1 MNRTTNANTR
11 AEQIRQRRNQDSG
24 SGQEN
29 VRRGGRSKPQ
39 MQSKYYEVSVP
50 PVVVRGNV
58 TTPMRQKTVTQKRQ
72 RRQVTIPLRGSG
84 AEIVIPGL
92 PVIKFSARWISGALT
107 IAFFV
112 LLLFIVTSSTF
123 EVTQADISGMHR
135 VNATDVESMLDL
147 NNESIFSVNPQE
159 IQHKLETAFP
169 ELKNVQVTISLPAG
183 VAITAE
189 ERKPII
195 AWHTDDKVY
204 WSDEEGILFEPRGEE
219 SNLLV
224 INIDGEMP
232 FEAIEASLAKEA
244 DEMTFE
250 LLTANPR
257 KVDNAAL
264 STAQKLAREVE
275 AGTALAYS
283 QENGLGWV
291 NAAGCEVFVGM
302 EATNMQE
309 KMVVYKAILEALN
322 LAGLTPSKISVANVD
337 APFYRL
343 EQ

>member
-11 AEQIRQRRNQDSG
+11 AEQIRQRRNQKNS

-29 VRRGGRSKPQ
+29 VRRGGRSKTQ

-58 TTPMRQKTVTQKRQ
+58 GTPMRQKTVTRQRQ
-72 RRQVTIPLRGSG
+72 RRQVAIPLRGSG

-107 IAFFV
+107 AAFFV

-123 EVTQADISGMHR
+123 EVTQADITGIHR
-135 VNATDVESMLDL
+135 VNAEDVESVL
-147 NNESIFSVNPQE
+147 NLSNESIFNVNPGM
-159 IQHKLETAFP
+159 IQQKLAAAFP
-169 ELKNVQVTISLPAG
+169 ELKNIQVAVSLPA
-183 VAITAE
+183 VVSITAE
-189 ERKPII
+189 ERKPVI
-195 AWHTDDKVY
+195 AWHAGDKVY
-204 WSDEEGILFEPRGEE
+204 WSDEEGVLFTPRGEE
-219 SNLLV
+219 RDLLV

-232 FEAIEASLAKEA
+232 FEAFEASLTEETDVMALQ
-244 DEMTFE
+244 
-250 LLTANPR
+250 LLNANPR
-257 KVDNAAL
+257 KVDSKAL

-291 NAAGCEVFVGM
+291 NATGCEVFVGM
-302 EATNMQE
+302 DTANMQE